1 MTKKQLIS
9 LTLSLLFSGG
19 AFANDFVTVT
29 TISGGGGG
37 TSYDVDTIEKFVFD
51 DSVLNIISSDS
62 EGTTYA
68 IDEIKSIKFGQEDPS
83 AVETLKTDRASK
95 ITLFVS
101 RDGNSLILKGWD
113 SADVACLEIFGIN
126 GTLMLRNDKWRGPY
140 ADISTLPSGIYVV
153 QIGKITAKIQK

>member
-19 AFANDFVTVT
+19 TLANDFVTVT
-29 TISGGGGG
+29 TTSRGEG
-37 TSYDVDTIEKFVFD
+37 TSYDVDTIEKIVFD

-83 AVETLKTDRASK
+83 AVKTLTTDRASK

-101 RDGNSLILKGWD
+101 RDGNSLIVNGWD
-113 SADVACLEIFGIN
+113 SADVACLKIFGIN
-126 GTLMLRNDKWRGPY
+126 GTLMLRNDQWRGPN

-153 QIGKITAKIQK
+153 QIGKITGKIQK